1 MNSVENEEDELL
13 FKLHSEASK
22 RGSNALSL
30 RAFEVVAFSSQ
41 YGCENSLSYTAENIL
56 GPATIYPRAGD
67 HAYTFQMKTYGQ
79 WWNSL
84 PSSRRIVSNLPNGT
98 FAESQ
103 DFIEIRVEKR
113 VAPLLMRVYEVYNPG
128 AIVKILCYCYE
139 TERWV
144 ILWQGAP
151 QILLPDK
158 SHCFSVEF
166 ECINFLTDY
175 YRIEFHHSHLQYY
188 SEIDGIIL
196 YGEDRIPPSLPNY
209 CLAPKNFL
217 YPKDAFKHVN
227 NSTCNQRNE
236 NGPDGKTKFSAYFET
251 LPKEV
256 MHLILGL
263 LDFKTLCIAAQV
275 SRLFR
280 TECYDPIVCKEIN
293 LNLYW
298 HLVLIRKLLKDY
310 ELTKKQII

>member
-139 TERWV
+139 TE
-144 ILWQGAP
+144 
-151 QILLPDK
+151 
-158 SHCFSVEF
+158 S
-166 ECINFLTDY
+166 Y